1 MIPAALAIL
10 SDQEDCALKTKYS
23 KSQLKSYIIPF
34 DDRPA
39 KEHKI

>member
-10 SDQEDCALKTKYS
+10 SNQEDCSLKTKRS
-23 KSQLKSYIIPF
+23 QSQLKSYIIPF

-39 KEHKI
+39 NEHKI